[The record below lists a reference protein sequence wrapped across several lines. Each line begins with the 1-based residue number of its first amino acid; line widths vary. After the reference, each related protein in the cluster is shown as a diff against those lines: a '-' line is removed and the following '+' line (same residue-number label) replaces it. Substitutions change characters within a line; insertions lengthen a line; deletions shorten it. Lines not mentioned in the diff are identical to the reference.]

1 MRGLQ
6 RAIDAMLAPPPRN
19 FLEQPAEIRLF
30 ILLMRW
36 FDALAPHRKVTGQ
49 MVREKLYPAHPHHWV
64 PIVFNLSRTIQWLR
78 DAAALDAVGRRRQ
91 VEEVGLSVLFLTTF
105 SVWLNDETPDQECTR
120 ALLRHRL
127 VVADRAMLGL
137 FGAP

>member
-1 MRGLQ
+1 M
-6 RAIDAMLAPPPRN
+6 
-19 FLEQPAEIRLF
+19 
-30 ILLMRW
+30 
-36 FDALAPHRKVTGQ
+36 
-49 MVREKLYPAHPHHWV
+49 
-64 PIVFNLSRTIQWLR
+64 
-78 DAAALDAVGRRRQ
+78 GRRRQ

-105 SVWLNDETPDQECTR
+105 SVWLYDETPDQERTR